1 MRIFW
6 SVAVGAAIGGVSRYY
21 LTSLIQQRSG
31 FDFPIG
37 TLFINITGSFLLGF
51 LIGYTLRSTAMSTEM
66 RALLTTGF
74 CGGYTT
80 FSAFSLE
87 TMLMLNDGKYGRA
100 AGYVALSVGLAIA
113 ATFLGVAAANR
124 MFLVR
129 AGA

>member
-1 MRIFW
+1 VRIFW